1 MNNKQNFFRRKHL
14 PESLLTNLLGNIP
27 TRVVGSNLRNLLYR
41 DIFARI
47 GSSVYIEDG
56 VKFLNTSGIDIGNGV
71 NIMHGVSINAK
82 GHPNNR
88 VYLGDKV
95 SLERGVDMRAMKDTH
110 IHIDEGTFIGPYVC
124 LAGPGNIKIGKWCLI
139 AAHVGIFANNHIFD
153 DPTQT
158 IEDQGITREG
168 IVIED
173 DCWLGHAVTVL
184 DGVTIGKGSVIGA
197 GAVVTKDIPPF
208 SIAVGV
214 PAKVVKSRKAQEVV
228 TSKNDSKSIMS
239 IRQEI
244 N

>member
-1 MNNKQNFFRRKHL
+1 MNSKQSFFRLKHL
-14 PESLLTNLLGNIP
+14 PESLLINLLGNIP
-27 TRVVGSNLRNLLYR
+27 TKVVGSNLRILLYR
-41 DIFARI
+41 NIFARI
-47 GSSVYIEDG
+47 GNSVYIEDG
-56 VKFLNTSGIDIGNGV
+56 VKFLNTSCIDIGNGV
-71 NIMHGVSINAK
+71 NIIHGVSINAS
-82 GHPNNR
+82 GQPNNR

-95 SLERGVDMRAMKDTH
+95 SLERGVDMRAMKDTC

-124 LAGPGNIKIGKWCLI
+124 LAGPGNIKIGKSCLI

-153 DPTQT
+153 DPTEI
-158 IEDQGITREG
+158 IENQGLTRKG

-214 PAKVVKSRKAQEVV
+214 PAKVIKSRKAKEVV
-228 TSKNDSKSIMS
+228 SSKD
-239 IRQEI
+239 
-244 N
+244 

>member
-1 MNNKQNFFRRKHL
+1 MKSKQNFFRWKHL
-14 PESLLTNLLGNIP
+14 PESLLTSLLSKIP
-27 TRVVGSNLRNLLYR
+27 TKAVGGNLRNLLYR
-41 DIFARI
+41 NIFARI

-56 VKFLNTSGIDIGNGV
+56 IKFLNTSCIEIANGV
-71 NIMHGVSINAK
+71 NILQGVSINAK

-95 SLERGVDMRAMKDTH
+95 TLEHGVDIRAMIDTK

-153 DPTQT
+153 DPTQN
-158 IEDQGITREG
+158 IEDQGLTRQG

-214 PAKVVKSRKAQEVV
+214 PAKVVKSRKGKKVV
-228 TSKNDSKSIMS
+228 TSKD
-239 IRQEI
+239 
-244 N
+244 

>member
-1 MNNKQNFFRRKHL
+1 MNNKQKFFWSKYL
-14 PESLLTNLLGNIP
+14 SESLLTTLLGNIP
-27 TRVVGSNLRNLLYR
+27 TKVVGSNLRNLFYR

-56 VKFLNTSGIDIGNGV
+56 VKFLNTSCIDIGNQV
-71 NIMHGVSINAK
+71 SLLHGVSISAQ
-82 GHPNNR
+82 GHPNNK

-95 SLERGVDMRAMKDTH
+95 SLERGVDIRAMKDTC

-153 DPTQT
+153 DPTEI
-158 IEDQGITREG
+158 IENQGLTRKG

-214 PAKVVKSRKAQEVV
+214 PAKVIKSRKGKEVV
-228 TSKNDSKSIMS
+228 TSKD
-239 IRQEI
+239 
-244 N
+244 

>member
-1 MNNKQNFFRRKHL
+1 MKNKQIFFWSKHFV
-14 PESLLTNLLGNIP
+14 ESLLTNLLSSIP
-27 TRVVGSNLRNLLYR
+27 TKIVGSNLRNFAYR
-41 DIFARI
+41 NIFARI
-47 GSSVYIEDG
+47 GRSVYIEDG
-56 VKFLNTSGIDIGNGV
+56 VNFLNTSCIDIGNHV
-71 NIMHGVSINAK
+71 TLLHGVSINAQ

-95 SLERGVDMRAMKDTH
+95 TLERGVDMRAMKNTH
-110 IHIDEGTFIGPYVC
+110 IHIDQGTFIGPYVC
-124 LAGPGNIKIGKWCLI
+124 LAGSGNIKIGKSCLI

-158 IEDQGITREG
+158 IENQGISSEG

-173 DCWLGHAVTVL
+173 DCWVGHAVTIL

-214 PAKVVKSRKAQEVV
+214 PAKVVKSRKGKEAV
-228 TSKNDSKSIMS
+228 KLNHI
-239 IRQEI
+239 
-244 N
+244 